1 MRWSPID
8 PIVQDNSFQ
17 KIAVSERA
25 HCTIGYLVII
35 ITRISIYSV
44 QNDDDLRTA
53 FQYSRYRIN
62 IVQDMLS
69 TILFAFCLI
78 YEYCM
83 TGIRVVSSILYPNI
97 MGFKLM
103 DIHRHIGSSR
113 ISIITSS
120 AILHTISIEKP
131 FRALGYGSV
140 FLGEMEDYLKRM
152 HSVRDIRLLAWQPR
166 GSYNVVDFY
175 KKNGFDISSEHS
187 DTYDDSSIL
196 YDLYPMC
203 KILPDK

>member
-1 MRWSPID
+1 LRWLPID

-17 KIAVSERA
+17 KIALSERVY
-25 HCTIGYLVII
+25 CIIGYLVII
-35 ITRISIYSV
+35 IIRISIYSD
-44 QNDDDLRTA
+44 QNGDDLRTA

-62 IVQDMLS
+62 IVQDMQN

-83 TGIRVVSSILYPNI
+83 TRIRVVSSLLHPNI
-97 MGFKLM
+97 TGFKLL
-103 DIHRHIGSSR
+103 DRHRHIGSSR

-131 FRALGYGSV
+131 FRALGYGSA
-140 FLGEMEDYLKRM
+140 FLSEMEDYVKRT

-166 GSYNVVDFY
+166 GSYNVVEFY

-187 DTYDDSSIL
+187 DTYDDSSVL